1 MSRLGFK
8 GGKLELIAGLEVVS
22 ALLFLLPSTRSFG
35 LLLVSA
41 YMGGAIATHVQHDQ
55 LHLAAP
61 ASAVL
66 CLIWLG
72 AWLRHP
78 EILWSL
84 DRRADDSAGLPVE
97 NDVKMAVGISRET

>member
-1 MSRLGFK
+1 MATIVAS
-8 GGKLELIAGLEVVS
+8 S
-22 ALLFLLPSTRSFG
+22 AQQGVDRDD
-35 LLLVSA
+35 
-41 YMGGAIATHVQHDQ
+41 AIATHVQHDQ